1 MFRIAMAGV
10 CPANTQFQQ
19 TLRDLLT
26 QIIRSVQASH
36 KNADIFFVES
46 PYYTDPSMLELISET
61 GFPVKSITSPALDIP
76 GSDQM
81 LCLHTNHPDFIG
93 ENLCAD
99 VDMVIAAWDES
110 PDAMDGAILDLLR
123 MARRRKLPCIWV
135 SERTGKVFW
144 PEETLFM
151 PFSEDKLDRYL
162 QTAAV
167 PVLDPASHDYGK
179 EIPFLGIGMRLQS
192 VFLKKYKAAASKV
205 NPVEDYM
212 LRPDYRLPDAYRNK
226 EPLRKRIIEQFSIFD
241 QAAIALNNKYQ
252 AVVYWQAILPFII
265 TCFLAVGFYTETIFG
280 AMSIQST
287 LLKVLAGIGFLM
299 NAYLNLYKYRLDRS
313 KTVRHW
319 RTTFAEYRGTAELLR
334 VLAHFIPFGLSLD
347 LLYLCGD
354 DPAVYRTVREII
366 SDTEPGRT
374 EVGQNTAKEILLHLK
389 EMVDDQLSYHKVSEQ
404 RYAGVVRSLS
414 KWSQYT
420 FFVGFIFVF
429 LRAVFNFVTI
439 LHPVSS
445 AALGYTTIRTF
456 SSTFANM
463 LAMLLPAWAAYFS
476 SKLSQCNYFFQAQPV
491 QLPLQPGQPPPHDQS
506 SGTDPRADPRGRR
519 ELHRRS
525 ARICRRARKQR
536 RAADAVGGHIDVDE
550 IVSGEVNI
558 QTK

>member
-46 PYYTDPSMLELISET
+46 PYYTDPSMIDLIRET

-179 EIPFLGIGMRLQS
+179 KIPFLGIGMRLQS

-265 TCFLAVGFYTETIFG
+265 TCFLAVGFYTETIFS

-476 SKLSQCNYFFQAQPV
+476 SKLSQCNYRYNLDNHRHMIKALEQIREQIRVVEESFTDVPLEYVGALGNSVAQ
-491 QLPLQPGQPPPHDQS
+491 LMLSEDTS
-506 SGTDPRADPRGRR
+506 MWMRLYRG
-519 ELHRRS
+519 
-525 ARICRRARKQR
+525 K
-536 RAADAVGGHIDVDE
+536 
-550 IVSGEVNI
+550 
-558 QTK
+558 

>member
-179 EIPFLGIGMRLQS
+179 KIPFLGIGMRLQS

-404 RYAGVVRSLS
+404 RYAGVVRSYDD
-414 KWSQYT
+414 QN
-420 FFVGFIFVF
+420 IFKY
-429 LRAVFNFVTI
+429 LCQHAGYA
-439 LHPVSS
+439 SS
-445 AALGYTTIRTF
+445 CLGR
-456 SSTFANM
+456 
-463 LAMLLPAWAAYFS
+463 LL
-476 SKLSQCNYFFQAQPV
+476 FFQAQPV

-525 ARICRRARKQR
+525 ARIRRRARKQR
-536 RAADAVGGHIDVDE
+536 RAADAVGRHIDVDE
-550 IVSGEVNI
+550 IVSGEIGRRVR
-558 QTK
+558 

>member
-61 GFPVKSITSPALDIP
+61 GFPVKSITSQALDIP

-167 PVLDPASHDYGK
+167 PVLNPASHDYGK

-476 SKLSQCNYFFQAQPV
+476 SKLSQCNYRYNLDNHRHMIKALEQIREQIHVVEESFTDVPLEYVGALGNSVAQ
-491 QLPLQPGQPPPHDQS
+491 LMLSEDTS
-506 SGTDPRADPRGRR
+506 MWMRLYRG
-519 ELHRRS
+519 
-525 ARICRRARKQR
+525 K
-536 RAADAVGGHIDVDE
+536 
-550 IVSGEVNI
+550 
-558 QTK
+558 

>member
-179 EIPFLGIGMRLQS
+179 KIPFLGIGMRLQS

-265 TCFLAVGFYTETIFG
+265 TCFLAVGFYTETIFS

-389 EMVDDQLSYHKVSEQ
+389 EMVDDQLSYHKVS
-404 RYAGVVRSLS
+404 

-420 FFVGFIFVF
+420 FFVGFVFVF
-429 LRAVFNFVTI
+429 LRAAFNFVTV

-445 AALGYTTIRTF
+445 APLGYTTIRTF

-476 SKLSQCNYFFQAQPV
+476 SKLSQCNYRYNLDNHRHMIKALEQIREQIHVVEESFTDVPLEYVGALGNSVAQ
-491 QLPLQPGQPPPHDQS
+491 LMLSEDTS
-506 SGTDPRADPRGRR
+506 MWMRLYRG
-519 ELHRRS
+519 
-525 ARICRRARKQR
+525 K
-536 RAADAVGGHIDVDE
+536 
-550 IVSGEVNI
+550 
-558 QTK
+558 

>member
-46 PYYTDPSMLELISET
+46 PYYTDPSMIDLIRET

-179 EIPFLGIGMRLQS
+179 KIPFLGIGMRLQS

-414 KWSQYT
+414 KWSQYA

-476 SKLSQCNYFFQAQPV
+476 SKLSQCNYRYNLDNHRHMIKALEQIREQIHVVEESFTDVPLEYVGALGNSVAQ
-491 QLPLQPGQPPPHDQS
+491 LMLSEDTS
-506 SGTDPRADPRGRR
+506 MWMRLYRG
-519 ELHRRS
+519 
-525 ARICRRARKQR
+525 K
-536 RAADAVGGHIDVDE
+536 
-550 IVSGEVNI
+550 
-558 QTK
+558 

>member
-46 PYYTDPSMLELISET
+46 PYYTDPSMIDLIRET

-429 LRAVFNFVTI
+429 LRAVFNFVTV

-445 AALGYTTIRTF
+445 APLGYTTIRTF

-476 SKLSQCNYFFQAQPV
+476 SKLSQCNYRYNLDNHRHMIKALEQIREQIRVVEESFTDVPLEYVGALGNSVAQ
-491 QLPLQPGQPPPHDQS
+491 LMLSEDTS
-506 SGTDPRADPRGRR
+506 MWMRLYRG
-519 ELHRRS
+519 
-525 ARICRRARKQR
+525 K
-536 RAADAVGGHIDVDE
+536 
-550 IVSGEVNI
+550 
-558 QTK
+558 

>member
-46 PYYTDPSMLELISET
+46 PYYTDPSMIDLIRET

-179 EIPFLGIGMRLQS
+179 KIPFLGIGMRLQS

-265 TCFLAVGFYTETIFG
+265 TCFLAVGFYTETIFS

-429 LRAVFNFVTI
+429 LRAVFNFVTV

-445 AALGYTTIRTF
+445 APLGYTTIRTF

-476 SKLSQCNYFFQAQPV
+476 SKLSQCNYRYNLDNHRHMIKALEQIREQIRVVEESFTDVPLEYVGALGNSVAQ
-491 QLPLQPGQPPPHDQS
+491 LMLSEDTS
-506 SGTDPRADPRGRR
+506 MWMRLYRG
-519 ELHRRS
+519 
-525 ARICRRARKQR
+525 K
-536 RAADAVGGHIDVDE
+536 
-550 IVSGEVNI
+550 
-558 QTK
+558 

>member
-46 PYYTDPSMLELISET
+46 PYYTDPSMIDLIRET

-179 EIPFLGIGMRLQS
+179 KIPFLGIGMRLQS

-265 TCFLAVGFYTETIFG
+265 TCFLAVGFYTETIFS

-476 SKLSQCNYFFQAQPV
+476 SKLSQCNYRYNLDNHRHMIKALEQIREQIHVVEESFTDVPLEYVGALGNSVAQ
-491 QLPLQPGQPPPHDQS
+491 LMLSEDTS
-506 SGTDPRADPRGRR
+506 MWMRLYRG
-519 ELHRRS
+519 
-525 ARICRRARKQR
+525 K
-536 RAADAVGGHIDVDE
+536 
-550 IVSGEVNI
+550 
-558 QTK
+558 

>member
-46 PYYTDPSMLELISET
+46 PYYTDPSMIDLIRET

-167 PVLDPASHDYGK
+167 PVLNPASHDYGK

-280 AMSIQST
+280 AMSIQSS

-319 RTTFAEYRGTAELLR
+319 RTSFVEYRGTAELLR

-354 DPAVYRTVREII
+354 DPAVYRTVREIV
-366 SDTEPGRT
+366 SDKEPGQT

-476 SKLSQCNYFFQAQPV
+476 SKLSQCNYRYNLDNHRHMIKALEQIREQIRVVEESFTDVPLEYVGALGNSVAQ
-491 QLPLQPGQPPPHDQS
+491 LMLSEDTS
-506 SGTDPRADPRGRR
+506 MWMRLYRG
-519 ELHRRS
+519 
-525 ARICRRARKQR
+525 K
-536 RAADAVGGHIDVDE
+536 
-550 IVSGEVNI
+550 
-558 QTK
+558 

>member
-46 PYYTDPSMLELISET
+46 PYYTDPSMIDLIRET

-476 SKLSQCNYFFQAQPV
+476 SKLSQCNYRYNLDNHRHMIKALEQIREQIRVVEESFTDVPLEYVGALGNSVAQ
-491 QLPLQPGQPPPHDQS
+491 LMLSEDTS
-506 SGTDPRADPRGRR
+506 MWMRLYRG
-519 ELHRRS
+519 
-525 ARICRRARKQR
+525 K
-536 RAADAVGGHIDVDE
+536 
-550 IVSGEVNI
+550 
-558 QTK
+558 

>member
-167 PVLDPASHDYGK
+167 PVLNPASHDYGK

-280 AMSIQST
+280 AMSIQSS
-287 LLKVLAGIGFLM
+287 LLKVLAGVGFLM

-319 RTTFAEYRGTAELLR
+319 RTSFVEYRGTAELLR

-354 DPAVYRTVREII
+354 DPAVYRTVREIV
-366 SDTEPGRT
+366 SDKEPGRT

-404 RYAGVVRSLS
+404 RYAGVVKSLS

-420 FFVGFIFVF
+420 FFVGFVFVF
-429 LRAVFNFVTI
+429 LRAAFNFVTV

-445 AALGYTTIRTF
+445 APLGYTTIRTF

-476 SKLSQCNYFFQAQPV
+476 SKLSQCNYR
-491 QLPLQPGQPPPHDQS
+491 S
-506 SGTDPRADPRGRR
+506 S
-519 ELHRRS
+519 S
-525 ARICRRARKQR
+525 ASATT
-536 RAADAVGGHIDVDE
+536 ATTWTTTV
-550 IVSGEVNI
+550 
-558 QTK
+558 T

>member
-179 EIPFLGIGMRLQS
+179 EIPFL
-192 VFLKKYKAAASKV
+192 
-205 NPVEDYM
+205 
-212 LRPDYRLPDAYRNK
+212 
-226 EPLRKRIIEQFSIFD
+226 
-241 QAAIALNNKYQ
+241 
-252 AVVYWQAILPFII
+252 
-265 TCFLAVGFYTETIFG
+265 
-280 AMSIQST
+280 
-287 LLKVLAGIGFLM
+287 
-299 NAYLNLYKYRLDRS
+299 
-313 KTVRHW
+313 
-319 RTTFAEYRGTAELLR
+319 
-334 VLAHFIPFGLSLD
+334 
-347 LLYLCGD
+347 
-354 DPAVYRTVREII
+354 
-366 SDTEPGRT
+366 
-374 EVGQNTAKEILLHLK
+374 
-389 EMVDDQLSYHKVSEQ
+389 
-404 RYAGVVRSLS
+404 
-414 KWSQYT
+414 
-420 FFVGFIFVF
+420 
-429 LRAVFNFVTI
+429 
-439 LHPVSS
+439 
-445 AALGYTTIRTF
+445 
-456 SSTFANM
+456 
-463 LAMLLPAWAAYFS
+463 
-476 SKLSQCNYFFQAQPV
+476 
-491 QLPLQPGQPPPHDQS
+491 
-506 SGTDPRADPRGRR
+506 
-519 ELHRRS
+519 
-525 ARICRRARKQR
+525 
-536 RAADAVGGHIDVDE
+536 
-550 IVSGEVNI
+550 
-558 QTK
+558 

>member
-476 SKLSQCNYFFQAQPV
+476 SKLSQCNYRYNLDNHRHMIKALEQIREQIHVVEESFTDVPLEYVGALGNSVAQLMLSEDTSMWMRLY
-491 QLPLQPGQPPPHDQS
+491 QG
-506 SGTDPRADPRGRR
+506 
-519 ELHRRS
+519 
-525 ARICRRARKQR
+525 K
-536 RAADAVGGHIDVDE
+536 
-550 IVSGEVNI
+550 
-558 QTK
+558 

>member
-46 PYYTDPSMLELISET
+46 PYYTDPSMIDLIRET

-167 PVLDPASHDYGK
+167 PVLNPASHDYGK

-429 LRAVFNFVTI
+429 LRAVFNFVTV

-445 AALGYTTIRTF
+445 APLGYTTIRTF

-476 SKLSQCNYFFQAQPV
+476 SKLSQCNYRYNLDNHRHMIKALEQIREQIRVVEESFTDVPLEYVGALGNSVAQ
-491 QLPLQPGQPPPHDQS
+491 LMLSEDTS
-506 SGTDPRADPRGRR
+506 MWMRLYRG
-519 ELHRRS
+519 
-525 ARICRRARKQR
+525 K
-536 RAADAVGGHIDVDE
+536 
-550 IVSGEVNI
+550 
-558 QTK
+558 

>member
-46 PYYTDPSMLELISET
+46 PYYTDPSMIDLIRET

-135 SERTGKVFW
+135 SARTGKVFW

-179 EIPFLGIGMRLQS
+179 KIPFLGIGMRLQS

-265 TCFLAVGFYTETIFG
+265 TCFLAVGFYTETIFS

-404 RYAGVVRSLS
+404 R
-414 KWSQYT
+414 
-420 FFVGFIFVF
+420 F
-429 LRAVFNFVTI
+429 LRR
-439 LHPVSS
+439 LHLCISPRGVQFRDHPSS
-445 AALGYTTIRTF
+445 REQRGSGLYDDQNIFKYLCQHAGYAPPCLGC
-456 SSTFANM
+456 
-463 LAMLLPAWAAYFS
+463 LL
-476 SKLSQCNYFFQAQPV
+476 FFQAQPV
-491 QLPLQPGQPPPHDQS
+491 QLPLQSGQPPPHDQS
-506 SGTDPRADPRGRR
+506 SGTNPRADPRCRR

-536 RAADAVGGHIDVDE
+536 RAADAVGRHIDVDE
-550 IVSGEVNI
+550 IFHLDKSI
-558 QTK
+558 IPRAKIRHPP

>member
-61 GFPVKSITSPALDIP
+61 GFPVKSITSQALDIP

-167 PVLDPASHDYGK
+167 PVLNPASHDYGK

-476 SKLSQCNYFFQAQPV
+476 SKLSQCNYRYNLDNHRHMIKALEQILEQIHVVEESFTDVPLEYVGALGNSVAQ
-491 QLPLQPGQPPPHDQS
+491 LMLSEDTS
-506 SGTDPRADPRGRR
+506 MWMRLYRG
-519 ELHRRS
+519 
-525 ARICRRARKQR
+525 K
-536 RAADAVGGHIDVDE
+536 
-550 IVSGEVNI
+550 
-558 QTK
+558 